1 MPQGLKISTRYGTV
15 LFFDSSWIAGVD
27 YDNEQFKDGNYDDGE
42 YEPYGHQ
49 DDNHDHNDNND
60 KEEYQDPMDPN
71 EVADILQDR
80 TQNAGVDAPPAGVDV
95 PQEPPDFQKE
105 EEEIVFEEQED
116 ESQAEEESIATPA
129 GEDPT
134 SYETRSG
141 RISRPTT
148 RMNLYQ
154 AEQHLSHQKANVM
167 CHWNNVCKH
176 YNTTT
181 LAMFIQT
188 YSLNKGMKNFGQK
201 GMDAAIK
208 EMKQLHNRTVFEGI
222 KVSHMTPLERKRAM
236 ESLLFLIEKRD
247 GRIKARTCAN
257 GSMQREYIDREDV
270 TSPKA
275 VTESIL
281 ITGVIEAKQQRD
293 IMMNDV
299 PNAFVQTLIPQDREK
314 IIMKIR
320 GQLVDLLLEIAPET
334 YEPYIV
340 YKANKA
346 VLYVQML
353 RALYGMLIASI
364 LYYKKFCKDKIR
376 RGPIQDYLAMKLDY
390 STPGV
395 LKVDMREYI
404 SSMLDEF
411 PYKLQGNV
419 QVPWSEKLFKVDE
432 SSKKLEDTRRE
443 TF

>member
-1 MPQGLKISTRYGTV
+1 
-15 LFFDSSWIAGVD
+15 
-27 YDNEQFKDGNYDDGE
+27 
-42 YEPYGHQ
+42 
-49 DDNHDHNDNND
+49 
-60 KEEYQDPMDPN
+60 
-71 EVADILQDR
+71 
-80 TQNAGVDAPPAGVDV
+80 
-95 PQEPPDFQKE
+95 
-105 EEEIVFEEQED
+105 
-116 ESQAEEESIATPA
+116 
-129 GEDPT
+129 
-134 SYETRSG
+134 
-141 RISRPTT
+141 
-148 RMNLYQ
+148 MNLYQ
-154 AEQHLSHQKANVM
+154 AEQHLSHQKANVEEYSQGTAQVIATVM

-176 YNTTT
+176 YDDTT

-188 YSLNKGMKNFGQK
+188 YSLNKGMKKFGQK

-208 EMKQLHNRTVFEGI
+208 EMKQLHDRTVFEGI

-236 ESLLFLIEKRD
+236 ESLLFLIKKRD

-257 GSMQREYIDREDV
+257 GSTQREYINREDV
-270 TSPKA
+270 TSPTA
-275 VTESIL
+275 ATESIL
-281 ITGVIEAKQQRD
+281 ITGVIKAKQQRD
-293 IMMNDV
+293 IMTNDV
-299 PNAFVQTLIPQDREK
+299 PNAFVQTPIPQDGEK

-340 YKANKA
+340 YKANKP
-346 VLYVQML
+346 VLYVRML

-364 LYYKKFCKDKIR
+364 LYYKKFCKDIEGIGFVVNPYDPCVANWQVKGKQQTVTWHVDDLKSSHVDPKVKDKFYEWLETTYGSEELGHVTTT
-376 RGPIQDYLAMKLDY
+376 RGPIHDYLAMKLDY

-432 SSKKLEDTRRE
+432 WSKKLEDTRRE
-443 TF
+443 TFHSFVMKAMFLCKRGR